1 MSKSKNK
8 KHRFLA
14 IILLI
19 IIILCFAFNDVDKA
33 VTVKIEKGLSTS
45 EIAEVLKDND
55 IIKSKTM
62 FLIFVNFSEYRGK
75 LQYGTFNFSEGDGY
89 FEIIRKLATS
99 GAKKETVTVTIP
111 EGYSVEKIIEKLSS
125 SGLGTKK
132 EIIQALNDNYD
143 YEFLKHINS
152 SKTNYKLQG
161 FLFPATYEFYTDD
174 MPHKIIDTMLKEFE
188 KQYSSLG
195 VSYDNIY
202 EIITKASLIEREA
215 KIDEERTKIAGVI
228 ENRLSKNMKLQIDA
242 TVVYAISDGL
252 YDVDRVLYKDL
263 DNNSRYNTYKYEG
276 LPVGPIANPGIK
288 SIKAALNPDKHN
300 YLYYRTD
307 ENKNDGSHI
316 FTETFESHTNANSWL
331 AVILWNTMLILWKK
345 P

>member
-1 MSKSKNK
+1 MSRSKNK
-8 KHRFLA
+8 KHSFLA

-19 IIILCFAFNDVDKA
+19 VIILCFAFDDVDKD

-45 EIAEVLKDND
+45 KIADILKDND
-55 IIKSKTM
+55 VINSKTM
-62 FLIFVNFSEYRGK
+62 FLISVNLSEYRGK
-75 LQYGTFNFSEGDGY
+75 LQYGTFNFSKGDGY

-111 EGYSVEKIIEKLSS
+111 EGYPVEKIIERLVS
-125 SGLGTKK
+125 SGLVTKR

-188 KQYSSLG
+188 KQYNSLG

-202 EIITKASLIEREA
+202 ETITKASLIEREA
-215 KIDEERTKIAGVI
+215 KVDADRTKIAGVI
-228 ENRLSKNMKLQIDA
+228 ENRLSKGMKLQIDA

-252 YDVDRVLYKDL
+252 YDVERVLYKDL
-263 DNNSRYNTYKYEG
+263 ETNSPYNTYRYEG
-276 LPVGPIANPGIK
+276 LPIGPISNPGIK
-288 SIKAALNPDKHN
+288 SIKAAINPDKHN

-307 ENKNDGSHI
+307 ENKKDGSHI
-316 FTETFESHTNANSWL
+316 FTETFEAHTNANG
-331 AVILWNTMLILWKK
+331 
-345 P
+345 

>member
-1 MSKSKNK
+1 MSRSKSK

-19 IIILCFAFNDVDKA
+19 VVILYFAFDDVDKA
-33 VTVKIEKGLSTS
+33 ATVKIEKGLSTS
-45 EIAEVLKDND
+45 EIADVLKDND

-62 FLIFVNFSEYRGK
+62 FLILVNISEYRGK

-111 EGYSVEKIIEKLSS
+111 EGYSVEKIIKKLVD
-125 SGLGTKK
+125 SGLGTQREYEK
-132 EIIQALNDNYD
+132 ALNKSYD
-143 YEFLKHINS
+143 YEFIKHIKAS
-152 SKTNYKLQG
+152 PECNYKLQG

-195 VSYDNIY
+195 ASYDNLY

-215 KIDEERTKIAGVI
+215 KIDSERSKIAGVI
-228 ENRLSKNMKLQIDA
+228 ENRLKKNMKLQIDA

-263 DNNSRYNTYKYEG
+263 EINSPYNTYRYEG
-276 LPVGPIANPGIK
+276 LPIGPISNPGIK
-288 SIKAALNPDKHN
+288 SIKAAINPDKHE

-307 ENKNDGSHI
+307 ENKKDGSHI
-316 FTETFESHTNANSWL
+316 FTKDFEQHTNANG
-331 AVILWNTMLILWKK
+331 
-345 P
+345 